1 MAVKKIILKGED
13 LCIRKEGIA
22 AEAGITPGDLVNALP
37 NGDVTRNDVAAAH
50 PTGDIPK
57 AFAYEN
63 EVVGGAIDD
72 DYADNDTVLYAIC
85 PPGTEVYANGDAAI
99 TAGNYVEAAADGEVS
114 PETTGVRIG
123 RALTTTAGAGRVKIE
138 VL

>member
-22 AEAGITPGDLVNALP
+22 TEAITPGDLVNALP
-37 NGDVTRNDVAAAH
+37 NGDVSMNDVAAGH

-63 EVVGGAIDD
+63 EVVGQDIDT
-72 DYADNDTVLYAIC
+72 DYAANDTILYAIC
-85 PPGTEVYANGDAAI
+85 PPGTEVWANGDAAI
-99 TAGNYVEAAADGEVS
+99 TAGNYVEAATGGAVS

-123 RALTTTAGAGRVKIE
+123 RALTTTAGVGRVKIE